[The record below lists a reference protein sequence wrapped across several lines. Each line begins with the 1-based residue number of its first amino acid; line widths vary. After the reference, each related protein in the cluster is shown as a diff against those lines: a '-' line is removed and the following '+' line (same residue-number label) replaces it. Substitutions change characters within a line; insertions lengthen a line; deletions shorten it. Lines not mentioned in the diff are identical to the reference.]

1 MFFRKT
7 GVLYFLIAAT
17 IMLQSCSATK
27 TQLVDIGP
35 GWSRTSVNATVFRT
49 NSLAS
54 HNGYQYAAY
63 YDSLANVM
71 LAKRKLG
78 SRTWEIRQTQ
88 YKGNVLDAHNIISIM
103 VDGDGYLHMAWDHH
117 GNPLHYC
124 KSVQPESLEM
134 SSMQP
139 MTGRGEANVTYPEF
153 YRMPSGDLIFAYRDG
168 SSGNGNLAMNRYDLA
183 SKTWIRL
190 HDNLIDGEGQRN
202 AYWQLTAGPTG
213 VIHLSWVWR
222 EHFTVETN
230 HDMCYARS
238 NDGGKTWQTS
248 TGKEYTLPIN
258 MQTAE
263 YAWRIPQNSD
273 LINQTSMTSDEQENP
288 YIATYYQAASDS
300 CPQYY
305 IIYKQSGAWK
315 LSKATSRTMNF
326 DLAGAGSRS
335 IPVSRPKILFVNKN
349 GKRSLRMIYRDEEHK
364 DWVCMASADLSSMQW
379 KTSKLAD
386 FATDRWEPSYDT
398 ELWRT
403 KQQLNI
409 FLQKV
414 GQESGER
421 AVKMAPQMVH
431 VLEVK

>member
-1 MFFRKT
+1 MA
-7 GVLYFLIAAT
+7 VIL
-17 IMLQSCSATK
+17 LQGCSTTK
-27 TQLVDIGP
+27 TQLIDIGP

-49 NSLAS
+49 NSIVS

-63 YDSLANVM
+63 YDSLANVI

-78 SRTWEIRQTQ
+78 SRAWEIRQTS

-124 KSVQPESLEM
+124 KSIRPESLEM
-134 SSMQP
+134 SSLQP
-139 MTGRGEANVTYPEF
+139 MTGRGEGNVTYPEF
-153 YRMPSGDLIFAYRDG
+153 YRMPSGDLIFVYRDG

-183 SKTWIRL
+183 SKTWVRL

-202 AYWQLTAGPTG
+202 AYWQMSAGPTG

-222 EHFTVETN
+222 EHFMVETN

-248 TGKEYTLPIN
+248 AGKEYTIPIN

-273 LINQTSMTSDEQENP
+273 LINQTSMTSDDQENP

-305 IIYKQSGAWK
+305 IIYKQDGTWK

-335 IPVSRPKILFVNKN
+335 IPISRPKILYANKN
-349 GKRSLRMIYRDEEHK
+349 GRRSLRMIYRDEEHT

-379 KTSKLAD
+379 KTSKLTG

>member
-1 MFFRKT
+1 MFLRKISIF
-7 GVLYFLIAAT
+7 YFFIAT
-17 IMLQSCSATK
+17 TFLLQGCSATK
-27 TQLVDIGP
+27 TKRVDIGP

-49 NSLAS
+49 NSIAS
-54 HNGYQYAAY
+54 HNGYQYVAY
-63 YDSLANVM
+63 YDSLSNVI

-78 SRTWEIRQTQ
+78 SRTWEIRQTP

-124 KSVQPESLEM
+124 KSVRPESLEM
-134 SSMQP
+134 GSMQP
-139 MTGRGEANVTYPEF
+139 MTGRGEEIVTYPEF
-153 YRMPSGDLIFAYRDG
+153 YRMPSGGLIFVYRDG

-183 SKTWIRL
+183 SKTWVRL

-202 AYWQLTAGPTG
+202 AYWQMSAGPTG

-248 TGKEYTLPIN
+248 TGQEYTLPIN

-305 IIYKQSGAWK
+305 IIYKQSDIWK
-315 LSKATSRTMNF
+315 LSMATSRTMNF

-335 IPVSRPKILFVNKN
+335 IPISRPKILYANKD

-364 DWVCMASADLSSMQW
+364 DWVCMASTDLSSMHW
-379 KTSKLAD
+379 KTSKLTS